1 MAITNKTY
9 NINMVEEI
17 DSPALVVFPE
27 IIQQNIENAVTISQN
42 ESHNILRPHIKTV
55 KCKEPILMS
64 MQYGIYK
71 YKCSTISEAEM
82 LGDAGA
88 KDVLIC
94 SQLSKT
100 KAQRFKEL
108 RIKFPDTHF
117 SSIIDNIHSALVLS
131 EVFSDSSVSIF
142 IDINAGMDRT
152 GIPIHKALG
161 LFKNIGQLPGLLVQG
176 LHCYEGHISSNDP
189 SIRRALSEEAYT
201 QLNELRVHAEE
212 FMGKALKLVIGG
224 SPTFSFY
231 ANKPNVECS
240 PGTIFLWDSGY
251 GKLYKELPFTPAA
264 VVLTRIIAIV
274 NNHKL
279 CLDLGYKAVASDSPL
294 PRITFPDIPNYKVV
308 GQYEE
313 HMTVEVPSTAKYK
326 VGDPWIGVPIHI
338 CPSVNL
344 YEELIPIINGNQ
356 QKAWKVKARDRKI
369 TI

>member
-1 MAITNKTY
+1 MAINNKTY
-9 NINMVEEI
+9 NINLVDGI
-17 DSPALVVFPE
+17 DSPALAVFPE
-27 IIQQNIENAVTISQN
+27 IIQQNIQNAITIGQN
-42 ESHNILRPHIKTV
+42 ENHNILRPHVKTV
-55 KCKEPILMS
+55 KCKEPILMA
-64 MQYGIYK
+64 MRHGVYK

-100 KAQRFKEL
+100 KAQRFNEL
-108 RIKFPDTHF
+108 LRKFPDTHF
-117 SSIIDNIHSALVLS
+117 SSIIDNIPSAIVLS

-142 IDINAGMDRT
+142 IDINIGMDRT
-152 GIPIHKALG
+152 GIPPNQVLRLIKSVRKLP
-161 LFKNIGQLPGLLVQG
+161 NIKIQG
-176 LHCYEGHISSNDP
+176 FHCYEGHISASDP
-189 SIRRALSEEAYT
+189 IVRKALSEATFT
-201 QLNELRVHAEE
+201 QLNEIRIQAEQ
-212 FMGKALKLVIGG
+212 FIGKTLKLVIGG

-251 GKLYKELPFTPAA
+251 SKLYKELPFTPAA

-274 NNHKL
+274 SKHKL

-326 VGDPWIGVPIHI
+326 VGDPWLGIPVHI
-338 CPSVNL
+338 CPTVNL

-356 QKAWKVKARDRKI
+356 QKTWKVIARDRKI